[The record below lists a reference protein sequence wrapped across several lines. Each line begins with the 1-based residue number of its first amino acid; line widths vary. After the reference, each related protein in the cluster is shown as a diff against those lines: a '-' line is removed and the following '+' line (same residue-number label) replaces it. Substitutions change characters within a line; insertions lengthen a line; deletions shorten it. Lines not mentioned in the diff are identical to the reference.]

1 MLKYAFF
8 PAWCKYFAERIE
20 IVSPVIGDNEIHVL
34 DLLKPKIKLT
44 IYLTDW
50 ITWMHIMWLNETF
63 NF

>member
-44 IYLTDW
+44 IYLTD
-50 ITWMHIMWLNETF
+50 
-63 NF
+63 